1 MEQKASLPLQ
11 KLMRAHVRFAGNF
24 VLLLHWAAV
33 LSAILMLRNSAL
45 KVVSRKNYS
54 KVGIILEVNNEVIV
68 ET

>member
-1 MEQKASLPLQ
+1 
-11 KLMRAHVRFAGNF
+11 MRAHVQFAGNS

-45 KVVSRKNYS
+45 KVVNRKSYS

>member
-1 MEQKASLPLQ
+1 
-11 KLMRAHVRFAGNF
+11 MRAHVRFPGNF

-45 KVVSRKNYS
+45 KVVNRKNYS